1 MRYGEALRGFR
12 VARGWSR
19 KDLEDECVKKARSH
33 HEVITVPTIEAI
45 EVGRSVF
52 PRDTTRVMLGR
63 VLPELLDWEREFMP
77 TYDMELQQQVTMK
90 A

>member
-19 KDLEDECVKKARSH
+19 KALEDEVCKKASTH
-33 HEVITVPTIEAI
+33 HQVITEPTIEAI

-63 VLPELLDWEREFMP
+63 VLPELLQWEREFMP
-77 TYDMELQQQVTMK
+77 TYAMELQQQVTVK

>member
-19 KDLEDECVKKARSH
+19 KDLENEVCKKAGTH
-33 HEVITVPTIEAI
+33 HEVVTVPTIEAI

-52 PRDTTRVMLGR
+52 PRETTRFMLGR
-63 VLPELLDWEREFMP
+63 VLPELLQWEREFMP
-77 TYDMELQQQVTMK
+77 TYESELKQHVM
-90 A
+90 

>member
-19 KDLEDECVKKARSH
+19 KDLEDEIVKRAGTH
-33 HEVITVPTIEAI
+33 HEVITEPTIKAI
-45 EVGRSVF
+45 EIGISIF
-52 PRDTTRVMLGR
+52 PRDTTRFMLGR
-63 VLPELLDWEREFMP
+63 VLPELLDWEHKFIP
-77 TYDMELQQQVTMK
+77 TYPVELAQSVMQR